1 LIRRIAKAAPVAVF
15 VLVSISCSS
24 IEPPKVV
31 LTGVEVEGLS
41 VEGLELTLLADVKN
55 PNDFGATIGKLD
67 YHVFVDGT
75 RLAQGILSDDVE
87 VDAGETVEVAI
98 PFTLTWEGVGEA
110 IEKALDGREHDWK
123 LKGSATIRK
132 GVLAKTFRFDEGG
145 SFRSPEK
152 DDVDINL

>member
-1 LIRRIAKAAPVAVF
+1 MKAAPLVMF

-24 IEPPKVV
+24 IQPPKVT

-41 VEGLELTLLADVKN
+41 VEGLELTLLADVGN
-55 PNDFGATIGKLD
+55 PNDFGATIGALD
-67 YHVFVDGT
+67 YRVFVDGT
-75 RLAQGILSDDVE
+75 RLAQGVLSDDVE

-110 IEKALDGREHDWK
+110 VEKALDGREHDWK

-132 GVLAKTFRFDEGG
+132 GILAKTFRFDEGG
-145 SFRSPEK
+145 SFRSPDK
-152 DDVDINL
+152 DDVDIDL

>member
-1 LIRRIAKAAPVAVF
+1 MRRIVKAAAAAVLLLAS
-15 VLVSISCSS
+15 VSCSS
-24 IEPPKVV
+24 IQPPTVV
-31 LTGVEVEGLS
+31 LTGVDVNGLS
-41 VEGLELTLLADVKN
+41 VDGLELTLLADVRN

-75 RLAQGILSDDVE
+75 RLAQGTLSDDVE
-87 VDAGETVEVAI
+87 VDAGDTEEVVI

-110 IEKALDGREHDWK
+110 VEKALDGREHDWK

-132 GVLAKTFRFDEGG
+132 GVLTKTFRFDEGG

-152 DDVDINL
+152 DDVDIDL